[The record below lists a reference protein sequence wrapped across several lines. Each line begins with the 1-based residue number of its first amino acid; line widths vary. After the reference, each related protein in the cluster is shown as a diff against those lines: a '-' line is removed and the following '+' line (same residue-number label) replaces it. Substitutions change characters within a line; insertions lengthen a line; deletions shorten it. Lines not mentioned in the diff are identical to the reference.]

1 MAVPPIKLDRED
13 LYRMTPREKK
23 SYLLALVTIANSD
36 DNIAKEELDLIQS
49 RAKKLKYRVKES
61 DLKSYDIQ
69 KIAEEIRKPNVRA
82 SLFEDLLL
90 MAKADRNWDLE
101 ELKIIRY
108 FSRVWEQTLPDI
120 PSMKLTWEKV
130 GLPTEIQVEKT
141 SIWKR
146 KALEKPRNKKIIRSA
161 DPGIRWEWVI
171 TGTGIYLA
179 LFLVFILLNIFF
191 RRGDW
196 LRFINPTIGNAL
208 FSLFAC
214 FVTGFIVGRISPV
227 RTIREPAIGV
237 TIPLLSIAW
246 LMILIAM
253 ELGGGISF
261 FWVTIGIITAVVLQ
275 FLLALFGAYSGVAF
289 KED

>member
-1 MAVPPIKLDRED
+1 MDCPTPLPEHSAWGQPREQRPGNGNDQSVGADRED

-36 DNIAKEELDLIQS
+36 DNIAKEELDLIKS

-69 KIAEEIRKPNVRA
+69 KIAEEIRKPNVRT

-90 MAKADRNWDLE
+90 IAKADRNWDLE

-108 FSRVWEQTLPDI
+108 FSRVWEQPLPDI

-161 DPGIRWEWVI
+161 DPGIRWGCNCCHQV
-171 TGTGIYLA
+171 
-179 LFLVFILLNIFF
+179 
-191 RRGDW
+191 RG
-196 LRFINPTIGNAL
+196 A
-208 FSLFAC
+208 A
-214 FVTGFIVGRISPV
+214 
-227 RTIREPAIGV
+227 
-237 TIPLLSIAW
+237 
-246 LMILIAM
+246 
-253 ELGGGISF
+253 
-261 FWVTIGIITAVVLQ
+261 Q
-275 FLLALFGAYSGVAF
+275 
-289 KED
+289 